1 MTYLISYDIRTPG
14 RNYTSLLNVIS
25 SFTNHRRV
33 LRSCWIVES
42 ELSAAA
48 ILSMLAPLTDQNDRL
63 LVCRITD
70 CAASNLIPTA

>member
-14 RNYTSLLNVIS
+14 KNYTSLLNVIS
-25 SFTNHRRV
+25 SFTNHHRV

-48 ILSMLAPLTDQNDRL
+48 IHSILTPFTDPNDRL

-70 CAASNLIPTA
+70 CAASNMIPSA